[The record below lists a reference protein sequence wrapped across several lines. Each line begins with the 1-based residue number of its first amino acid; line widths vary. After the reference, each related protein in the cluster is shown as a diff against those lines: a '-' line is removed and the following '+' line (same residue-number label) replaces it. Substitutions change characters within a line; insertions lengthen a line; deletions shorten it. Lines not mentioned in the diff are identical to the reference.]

1 MKKYI
6 QFLFVA
12 MLTVFAAS
20 TFAQNNAKVK
30 PKMPKQT
37 IEQKA
42 TRNTDSLKIRLNLT
56 DVQYSNVLLINI
68 DFFKARDAA
77 MKAQKTDTVAAN
89 HAVYKEQIKKAYEAR
104 KKAINTLLTPEQ
116 KLAWK
121 SWKKSHAPKNGKTG
135 AKAAKPARLEDD
147 DIDLNEPQ

>member
-89 HAVYKEQIKKAYEAR
+89 HAVYKEQIKKHTKRE
-104 KKAINTLLTPEQ
+104 KKRSI
-116 KLAWK
+116 
-121 SWKKSHAPKNGKTG
+121 HC
-135 AKAAKPARLEDD
+135 
-147 DIDLNEPQ
+147 